1 MTSPMDRKLSI
12 LLCLSMALTLAGCA
26 AEEEAPLMDPTVTVE
41 VAEVQSG
48 SLSNDGTYIG
58 TISAEG
64 TASVIPLVSGTVE
77 EIAVSVG
84 DTVNAGDLLCRFDNE
99 SARIALESAQAAY
112 QSALTGVSSAEA
124 AVSSAQESYQSAL
137 AGYGGTGDG
146 SRLTFAERCR
156 TAELTIA
163 QTRAA
168 GRRTIV
174 HVGQTLQRH
183 ALELAEHA
191 MTLGADAVASV
202 PPQGG
207 WSETVAYYT
216 ALAAQAPVFIY
227 YIPGL
232 THVSAD
238 YDQLR
243 QLLDL
248 PGVAGIKV
256 SDWNIFLIRRI
267 KADYPEKIVYTGLDE
282 MVVPGLLYGADGS
295 IGTWINLLPEFYCKL
310 WTLAQAGRCTEL
322 NRLQTAYTEFLRKGW
337 QFGILNAFQELMRS
351 LGYAEKCFRAPA
363 VWQPGSMPEPLLQEL
378 LADLDGLNALAASMS

>member
-1 MTSPMDRKLSI
+1 MADFTALRGIVCPVVSP
-12 LLCLSMALTLAGCA
+12 CA
-26 AEEEAPLMDPTVTVE
+26 A
-41 VAEVQSG
+41 
-48 SLSNDGTYIG
+48 NDGVDYDRLQENL
-58 TISAEG
+58 AR
-64 TASVIPLVSGTVE
+64 
-77 EIAVSVG
+77 
-84 DTVNAGDLLCRFDNE
+84 LLH
-99 SARIALESAQAAY
+99 API
-112 QSALTGVSSAEA
+112 TGFYVC
-124 AVSSAQESYQSAL
+124 
-137 AGYGGTGDG
+137 GGTGDG

-163 QTRAA
+163 QAKAA

-174 HVGQTLQRH
+174 HVGQTLQRQ
-183 ALELAEHA
+183 ALELADCA
-191 MTLGADAVASV
+191 MALELADCAMALGADAVASV
-202 PPQGG
+202 PPQDG

-322 NRLQTAYTEFLRKGW
+322 NRLQAAYTEFLRKGW

-363 VWQPGSMPEPLLQEL
+363 VWQPGSMPEPLLREL
-378 LADLDGLNALAASMS
+378 LAGLDALNTLAASIS

>member
-1 MTSPMDRKLSI
+1 MADFTALRGIVCPVVSPCTSNEGVDYDSLQENLAR
-12 LLCLSMALTLAGCA
+12 LLR
-26 AEEEAPLMDPTVTVE
+26 AP
-41 VAEVQSG
+41 
-48 SLSNDGTYIG
+48 I
-58 TISAEG
+58 
-64 TASVIPLVSGTVE
+64 
-77 EIAVSVG
+77 
-84 DTVNAGDLLCRFDNE
+84 
-99 SARIALESAQAAY
+99 
-112 QSALTGVSSAEA
+112 TGFYVC
-124 AVSSAQESYQSAL
+124 
-137 AGYGGTGDG
+137 GGTGDG

-174 HVGQTLQRH
+174 HVGQTLQQH

-207 WSETVAYYT
+207 WSETVTYYT

-310 WTLAQAGRCTEL
+310 WTLAQAGRCAEL

>member
-1 MTSPMDRKLSI
+1 
-12 LLCLSMALTLAGCA
+12 
-26 AEEEAPLMDPTVTVE
+26 
-41 VAEVQSG
+41 
-48 SLSNDGTYIG
+48 
-58 TISAEG
+58 
-64 TASVIPLVSGTVE
+64 
-77 EIAVSVG
+77 
-84 DTVNAGDLLCRFDNE
+84 
-99 SARIALESAQAAY
+99 
-112 QSALTGVSSAEA
+112 
-124 AVSSAQESYQSAL
+124 
-137 AGYGGTGDG
+137 
-146 SRLTFAERCR
+146 
-156 TAELTIA
+156 
-163 QTRAA
+163 
-168 GRRTIV
+168 
-174 HVGQTLQRH
+174 
-183 ALELAEHA
+183 

-295 IGTWINLLPEFYCKL
+295 IGTWINLLPEFYCRL

>member
-1 MTSPMDRKLSI
+1 MQDGGADHRADKGRRTQDHRPCRPDASAAR
-12 LLCLSMALTLAGCA
+12 AG
-26 AEEEAPLMDPTVTVE
+26 
-41 VAEVQSG
+41 
-48 SLSNDGTYIG
+48 
-58 TISAEG
+58 
-64 TASVIPLVSGTVE
+64 
-77 EIAVSVG
+77 
-84 DTVNAGDLLCRFDNE
+84 AGG
-99 SARIALESAQAAY
+99 AR
-112 QSALTGVSSAEA
+112 
-124 AVSSAQESYQSAL
+124 
-137 AGYGGTGDG
+137 DD
-146 SRLTFAERCR
+146 
-156 TAELTIA
+156 
-163 QTRAA
+163 A
-168 GRRTIV
+168 GRRTP
-174 HVGQTLQRH
+174 
-183 ALELAEHA
+183 
-191 MTLGADAVASV
+191 VASV

-363 VWQPGSMPEPLLQEL
+363 VWAARLHAGAAAAGAAGRS
-378 LADLDGLNALAASMS
+378 GRLNALAASMS

>member
-1 MTSPMDRKLSI
+1 MADFTALRGIVCPVVSPCTSNEGVDYDSLQENLAR
-12 LLCLSMALTLAGCA
+12 LLR
-26 AEEEAPLMDPTVTVE
+26 AP
-41 VAEVQSG
+41 
-48 SLSNDGTYIG
+48 I
-58 TISAEG
+58 
-64 TASVIPLVSGTVE
+64 
-77 EIAVSVG
+77 
-84 DTVNAGDLLCRFDNE
+84 
-99 SARIALESAQAAY
+99 
-112 QSALTGVSSAEA
+112 TGFYVC
-124 AVSSAQESYQSAL
+124 
-137 AGYGGTGDG
+137 GGTGDG

-363 VWQPGSMPEPLLQEL
+363 VWQPGSMPEPLLQEP
-378 LADLDGLNALAASMS
+378 LAASMS

>member
-1 MTSPMDRKLSI
+1 MFRTS
-12 LLCLSMALTLAGCA
+12 
-26 AEEEAPLMDPTVTVE
+26 
-41 VAEVQSG
+41 
-48 SLSNDGTYIG
+48 
-58 TISAEG
+58 
-64 TASVIPLVSGTVE
+64 AS
-77 EIAVSVG
+77 G
-84 DTVNAGDLLCRFDNE
+84 DT
-99 SARIALESAQAAY
+99 
-112 QSALTGVSSAEA
+112 
-124 AVSSAQESYQSAL
+124 
-137 AGYGGTGDG
+137 
-146 SRLTFAERCR
+146 
-156 TAELTIA
+156 
-163 QTRAA
+163 
-168 GRRTIV
+168 
-174 HVGQTLQRH
+174 
-183 ALELAEHA
+183 
-191 MTLGADAVASV
+191 AVASV

-238 YDQLR
+238 YGQLR

-322 NRLQTAYTEFLRKGW
+322 NRLQAAYTEFLRKGW

-363 VWQPGSMPEPLLQEL
+363 VWQPGSMPEPLLREL
-378 LADLDGLNALAASMS
+378 LAGLDALNTLAASIS

>member
-1 MTSPMDRKLSI
+1 M
-12 LLCLSMALTLAGCA
+12 
-26 AEEEAPLMDPTVTVE
+26 
-41 VAEVQSG
+41 
-48 SLSNDGTYIG
+48 
-58 TISAEG
+58 
-64 TASVIPLVSGTVE
+64 
-77 EIAVSVG
+77 
-84 DTVNAGDLLCRFDNE
+84 
-99 SARIALESAQAAY
+99 
-112 QSALTGVSSAEA
+112 
-124 AVSSAQESYQSAL
+124 
-137 AGYGGTGDG
+137 GYK
-146 SRLTFAERCR
+146 
-156 TAELTIA
+156 
-163 QTRAA
+163 
-168 GRRTIV
+168 
-174 HVGQTLQRH
+174 
-183 ALELAEHA
+183 
-191 MTLGADAVASV
+191 
-202 PPQGG
+202 
-207 WSETVAYYT
+207 TVAYYT

-310 WTLAQAGRCTEL
+310 WTLAQAGRCAEL